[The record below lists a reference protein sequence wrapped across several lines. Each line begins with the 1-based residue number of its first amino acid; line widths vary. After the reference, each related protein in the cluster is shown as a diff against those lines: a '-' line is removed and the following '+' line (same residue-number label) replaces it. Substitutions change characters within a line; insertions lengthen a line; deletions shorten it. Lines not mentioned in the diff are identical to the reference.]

1 MSYLQKY
8 VRQVKP
14 RNESYIPHVEKIQ
27 SFLTEASSTEESTKM
42 ENVIVACWN
51 NRNQTKSKFATV
63 IIKDKDV
70 KNWYKQNG
78 GLVISAAINRHVY
91 VFLKENTQ
99 FNSNELNHRIIW
111 RQIEIQK
118 NYKNIINPIVRSV
131 FKLRKLKSFYECY
144 YSGDFPSMS
153 GSGSS
158 SAFATSLLYAES
170 LLNKKK
176 ISKKKIFE
184 DAIHIERVMM
194 KEHGGIQDQVRSS
207 IGGLGLIKISKNG
220 NITNKPID
228 LSKHNMDTLQN
239 SIEIYFYQGSRL
251 SSRLMK
257 HHIENLKENQMILN
271 EMMMLTK
278 EAHSLLISNKPNFI
292 KDFANLIKE
301 SWLIKKKFHNQISS
315 PDLDRVIKKGLDL
328 GAYAGKIMGA
338 GSSGF
343 LFFIK
348 EPGNKLNLNNYSKK
362 LSQPIDIKFDFDGVK
377 QVNRF

>member
-1 MSYLQKY
+1 MIITRSPY
-8 VRQVKP
+8 R
-14 RNESYIPHVEKIQ
+14 I
-27 SFLTEASSTEESTKM
+27 SFLGGGT
-42 ENVIVACWN
+42 
-51 NRNQTKSKFATV
+51 
-63 IIKDKDV
+63 DV

-91 VFLKENTQ
+91 VFLKENSG
-99 FNSNELNHRIIW
+99 FNSGELNHRIIW
-111 RQIEIQK
+111 RQIEIQN

-158 SAFATSLLYAES
+158 SAFTTSLLYAEA

-251 SSRLMK
+251 SSKLMMR
-257 HHIENLKENQMILN
+257 HIENLKDNQTILN

-278 EAHSLLISNKPNFI
+278 EAHHLLISNKPNFI

-301 SWLIKKKFHNQISS
+301 SWSIKKKFHNQISS
-315 PDLDRVIKKGLDL
+315 PDLDRVIKKGLGL

-348 EPGNKLNLNNYSKK
+348 EPGNKLNLNNYFKK

-377 QVNRF
+377 QVNKF